1 MYEYLFKLAEF
12 LDENRLYSEADK
24 VDLMLRKM
32 AELSD
37 EEEGE
42 GEGEEILEA
51 EDQEIG

>member
-42 GEGEEILEA
+42 GEEILEA